1 MATAEGEGEV
11 VAWGRLKVMLDN
23 FLPPTVKFISPQIFL
38 EKNLLFLCAR
48 VDWNNFAIM

>member
-23 FLPPTVKFISPQIFL
+23 FLSPPTVKFISPQIFL
-38 EKNLLFLCAR
+38 EMN
-48 VDWNNFAIM
+48 